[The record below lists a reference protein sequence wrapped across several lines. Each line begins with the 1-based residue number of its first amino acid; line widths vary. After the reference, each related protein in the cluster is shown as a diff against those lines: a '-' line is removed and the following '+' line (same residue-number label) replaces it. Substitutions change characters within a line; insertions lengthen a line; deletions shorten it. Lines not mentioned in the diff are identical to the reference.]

1 MQLLIIEVIP
11 KKLHVEYI
19 KIEDL
24 LSYETSIKTMAS
36 YSADLPKR
44 IQVLSELKKQW
55 DDIDK
60 GITSIRGGKSYKNS
74 YDGTDDL
81 SPTSAG
87 EVEELR

>member
-1 MQLLIIEVIP
+1 
-11 KKLHVEYI
+11 
-19 KIEDL
+19 
-24 LSYETSIKTMAS
+24 MAS

-74 YDGTDDL
+74 YYGTDDL